1 MRRAPPWRT
10 SWCRLAAAAGV
21 ACLIATCLAATCLA
35 ATCLAA
41 TCLVA
46 AWPASAGA
54 TSPPADVAALV
65 ADLGAADAAV
75 REQATARLAA
85 DVAGASDALLAAAES
100 ATDPEVALRAR
111 WLLDSLPLA
120 APHDAPEAADVLAR
134 LATATG
140 TDRRL
145 ALHELLRLDREAGI
159 EPLARLVRLDRPA
172 TEAVTAAA
180 LLAGEWRPDT
190 AAWQRV
196 RGSIVAGLGPS
207 DRPAARFLR
216 ALAAAGAASTAAA
229 AADSCTAAVAAVEQ
243 LAVAGADPAAVGVLR
258 RCLAALLARSGRR
271 DEAVAEAD
279 RLFAARASAAG
290 DARGAF
296 DLVWLAAH
304 GLPDAVDAFRS
315 RYGERLDREPLLA
328 YAAAVAERARG
339 REAEAGVA
347 ADAAFAAAATDDPDV
362 ADRLRLALLLCRWG
376 AFDWAAR
383 EYEAVLNAADDDPA
397 RFALGGVYL
406 AESLHDQG
414 RDAEAA
420 AVLGRVLQGH
430 GSVSA
435 KDMLE
440 RVERDPAVVRARM
453 HFFESCDAAVRGD
466 VAATRRCLE
475 DGLRS
480 FPQEVDALIGLFRL
494 PDATAAERAEARRLV
509 EAAADRIEDRIEA
522 LPENTDAYNEYAWLV
537 ANTVGDFSRAERYA
551 RVAIGRHARLLL
563 ESRQAS
569 PFDGGLDSSS
579 YLDTLAHCRAAAGDL
594 PGAIRIQSLAVAL
607 EPHGRIL
614 RLNLEAFQAR
624 AREARP

>member
-10 SWCRLAAAAGV
+10 SWCRLAAAARV
-21 ACLIATCLAATCLA
+21 ACLIATCLVATS
-35 ATCLAA
+35 
-41 TCLVA
+41 LVV
-46 AWPASAGA
+46 AWPPRAGA

>member
-1 MRRAPPWRT
+1 
-10 SWCRLAAAAGV
+10 V
-21 ACLIATCLAATCLA
+21 ACLIATCLVATS
-35 ATCLAA
+35 
-41 TCLVA
+41 LVV
-46 AWPASAGA
+46 AWPPRAGA

>member
-1 MRRAPPWRT
+1 
-10 SWCRLAAAAGV
+10 V
-21 ACLIATCLAATCLA
+21 ACLIATCLVATCLV

-46 AWPASAGA
+46 AWPPRAGA

>member
-10 SWCRLAAAAGV
+10 SWCRLAAAARV
-21 ACLIATCLAATCLA
+21 ACLIATCLV

-46 AWPASAGA
+46 AWPPRAGA

-328 YAAAVAERARG
+328 YAAAIAERARG

>member
-10 SWCRLAAAAGV
+10 SWCRLAAAARV
-21 ACLIATCLAATCLA
+21 ACLIATCLV
-35 ATCLAA
+35 A

-46 AWPASAGA
+46 AWPPRAGA

-196 RGSIVAGLGPS
+196 RGNIVAGLGPS

-216 ALAAAGAASTAAA
+216 ALAAAGAAATAAA

>member
-10 SWCRLAAAAGV
+10 SWCRLAAAARV
-21 ACLIATCLAATCLA
+21 ACLIATCLVATS
-35 ATCLAA
+35 LAA

-46 AWPASAGA
+46 AWPPRAGA

>member
-10 SWCRLAAAAGV
+10 SWCRLAAAARV
-21 ACLIATCLAATCLA
+21 ACLIATCLAATCL
-35 ATCLAA
+35 
-41 TCLVA
+41 VA
-46 AWPASAGA
+46 AWPPRAGA

>member
-21 ACLIATCLAATCLA
+21 ACLIATCLV

-46 AWPASAGA
+46 AWPPRAGA

-328 YAAAVAERARG
+328 YAAAIAERARG

>member
-10 SWCRLAAAAGV
+10 SWCRLAAAARV
-21 ACLIATCLAATCLA
+21 ACLIATCLVATS
-35 ATCLAA
+35 
-41 TCLVA
+41 LVV
-46 AWPASAGA
+46 AWPPRAGA

-180 LLAGEWRPDT
+180 LVAGEWRPDT

-216 ALAAAGAASTAAA
+216 ALAAAGAAATAAA

>member
-10 SWCRLAAAAGV
+10 SWCRLAAAARV
-21 ACLIATCLAATCLA
+21 ACLIATCLVATCLV

-46 AWPASAGA
+46 AWPPRAGA

-196 RGSIVAGLGPS
+196 RGNIVAGLGPS

>member
-10 SWCRLAAAAGV
+10 SWCRLAAAARV
-21 ACLIATCLAATCLA
+21 ACLIATCLV

-46 AWPASAGA
+46 AWPPRAGA

-216 ALAAAGAASTAAA
+216 ALAAAGAAATAAA

>member
-1 MRRAPPWRT
+1 
-10 SWCRLAAAAGV
+10 V
-21 ACLIATCLAATCLA
+21 ACLIATCLV

-46 AWPASAGA
+46 AWPPRAGA

>member
-10 SWCRLAAAAGV
+10 SWCRLAAAARV
-21 ACLIATCLAATCLA
+21 ACLIATCLAATCL
-35 ATCLAA
+35 
-41 TCLVA
+41 VA
-46 AWPASAGA
+46 AWPPRAGA

-328 YAAAVAERARG
+328 YAAAIAERARG

-475 DGLRS
+475 DALRS

>member
-10 SWCRLAAAAGV
+10 SWCRLAAAARV
-21 ACLIATCLAATCLA
+21 ACLIATCLA

-46 AWPASAGA
+46 AWPARAGA

-243 LAVAGADPAAVGVLR
+243 LAGAGADPAAVGVLR

-315 RYGERLDREPLLA
+315 RCGERLDREPLLA

-383 EYEAVLNAADDDPA
+383 EYEAVLDAADDDPA

-435 KDMLE
+435 KDMLD

>member
-10 SWCRLAAAAGV
+10 SWCRLAAAARV
-21 ACLIATCLAATCLA
+21 ACLIATCLAATCL
-35 ATCLAA
+35 
-41 TCLVA
+41 VA
-46 AWPASAGA
+46 AWPPRAGA

-196 RGSIVAGLGPS
+196 RGNIVAGLGPS

>member
-10 SWCRLAAAAGV
+10 SWCRLAAAARV
-21 ACLIATCLAATCLA
+21 ACLIATCLV

-46 AWPASAGA
+46 AWPPRAGA

-328 YAAAVAERARG
+328 YAAAVTERARG

>member
-10 SWCRLAAAAGV
+10 SWCRLAAAARV
-21 ACLIATCLAATCLA
+21 ACLIATCLI
-35 ATCLAA
+35 A

-46 AWPASAGA
+46 TSLVVAWPPRAGA

-328 YAAAVAERARG
+328 YAAAIAERARG

>member
-10 SWCRLAAAAGV
+10 SWCRLAAAARV

-35 ATCLAA
+35 AA
-41 TCLVA
+41 CLVA
-46 AWPASAGA
+46 AWPARAGA

-196 RGSIVAGLGPS
+196 RGNIVAGLGPS

-315 RYGERLDREPLLA
+315 RCGERLDREPLLA

-383 EYEAVLNAADDDPA
+383 EYEAVLDAADDDPA

>member
-10 SWCRLAAAAGV
+10 SWCRLAAAARV
-21 ACLIATCLAATCLA
+21 ACLIATCLVATS
-35 ATCLAA
+35 
-41 TCLVA
+41 LVV
-46 AWPASAGA
+46 AWPPRAGA

-216 ALAAAGAASTAAA
+216 ALAAAGAAATAAA

-328 YAAAVAERARG
+328 YAAAIAERARG